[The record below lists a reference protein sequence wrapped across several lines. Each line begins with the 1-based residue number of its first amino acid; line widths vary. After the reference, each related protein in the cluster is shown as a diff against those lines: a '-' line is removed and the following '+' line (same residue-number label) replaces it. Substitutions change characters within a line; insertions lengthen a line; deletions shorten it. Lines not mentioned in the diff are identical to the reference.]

1 MFWDR
6 RIITMI
12 DLCQRAAGAVVF
24 YLESGSLEKCDA
36 ALNIG
41 VPTIKWRAP
50 VGAN

>member
-1 MFWDR
+1 MFWDG

-12 DLCQRAAGAVVF
+12 DLCQRAAGVVVL

-41 VPTIKWRAP
+41 VPTIEWRAP

>member
-1 MFWDR
+1 MFWDG

-12 DLCQRAAGAVVF
+12 DLCQRAVGVVL

-41 VPTIKWRAP
+41 VPTIEWRAP